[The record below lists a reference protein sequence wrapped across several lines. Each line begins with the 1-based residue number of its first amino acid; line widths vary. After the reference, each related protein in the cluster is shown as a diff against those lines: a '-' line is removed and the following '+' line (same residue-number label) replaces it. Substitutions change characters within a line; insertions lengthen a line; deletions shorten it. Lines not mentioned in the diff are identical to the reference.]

1 MPEAARRCRAHFGC
15 IPAQEG
21 IGFEFGLDAGRD
33 RRPARRTV
41 VRDMLAA
48 SLHGDAA
55 RLDGQR
61 ETQVALGVFMGAVHK
76 SRRWQHGEFGQRF
89 LHLRRGALEQPSA
102 TCAEQRV
109 AAEHRA
115 VVSETW
121 AIIGDVAAGMSGH
134 GDDVEVEGEFG
145 QFDAFAAGE
154 RVAHA
159 GDVLQRR
166 AEYGNG
172 KAGEKF
178 RQAADVVAVM
188 MGDENGAE
196 AVAALRKVIEHGRGI
211 AGVDHRDTAPAA
223 QQPDVVVVESVQ
235 AEYFSHSGI
244 FSKRDA
250 MSIQGFEDWLETP
263 AGQYVLNWEQQKHDL
278 LVADIF
284 GFNAVQLSLPTHDFL
299 RANRMPLRFRCDDG
313 RYAGASEVRSDL
325 HYLPF
330 AANSIDLVVM
340 PHTLE
345 FDANPHQ
352 VLREV
357 ERVLVPEGHVIV
369 TGFNPFSL
377 WGARR
382 KLSRRQALP
391 PWRGAYLSVP
401 RLKDWF
407 SLLGFEMQA
416 GAFGCYAPAVT
427 QDKWLRRFQFMDAA
441 GDRWWPIAGAVYI
454 VQAVKRQHGM
464 RLITPTWSDRK
475 ARAKALVTV
484 TQRVDQ

>member
-1 MPEAARRCRAHFGC
+1 M
-15 IPAQEG
+15 
-21 IGFEFGLDAGRD
+21 
-33 RRPARRTV
+33 
-41 VRDMLAA
+41 
-48 SLHGDAA
+48 HGDAV
-55 RLDGQR
+55 RLNGQG
-61 ETQVALGVFMGAVHK
+61 EAQVALGIFVGAIDK
-76 SRRWQHGEFGQRF
+76 SRRWQHGEFGQGI
-89 LHLRRGALEQPSA
+89 LHLRRGAFEQPPA
-102 TCAEQRV
+102 AGAEQRV
-109 AAEHRA
+109 AAEDRA
-115 VVSETW
+115 VAVETW

-134 GDDVEVEGEFG
+134 GDDVEVKRNFR
-145 QFDAFAAGE
+145 QFDTLAASQ
-154 RVAHA
+154 RVGHA
-159 GDVLQRR
+159 GDVLQFRT
-166 AEYGNG
+166 EHGNG

-178 RQAADVVAVM
+178 CQAADVVAVM
-188 MGDENGAE
+188 MGSENGAE
-196 AVAALRKVIEHGRGI
+196 AVAALFKVGKHRSGI
-211 AGVDHRDTAPAA
+211 TGVDHRNATSGA
-223 QQPDVVVVESVQ
+223 QQPDVVVVESAQ
-235 AEYFSHSGI
+235 AKYFSHKAI
-244 FSKRDA
+244 FSKYSA

-313 RYAGASEVRSDL
+313 RYAGVSEVRSDL

-330 AANSIDLVVM
+330 AASSIDLVVM

-377 WGARR
+377 WGARS
-382 KLSRRQALP
+382 KLSRRQAPP

-427 QDKWLRRFQFMDAA
+427 QEKWLRRFQFMDTA

-454 VQAVKRQHGM
+454 VQAIKRQQGM
-464 RLITPTWSDRK
+464 RLITPTWSDRR

-484 TQRVDQ
+484 TQNVTQKADR